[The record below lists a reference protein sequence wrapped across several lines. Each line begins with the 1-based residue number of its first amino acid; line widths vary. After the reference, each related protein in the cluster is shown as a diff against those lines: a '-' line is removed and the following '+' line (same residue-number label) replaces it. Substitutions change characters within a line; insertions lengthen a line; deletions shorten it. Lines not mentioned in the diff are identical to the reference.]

1 MAFPYE
7 RKKGPPE
14 RGPHIVDGRGNI
26 SPMMRIACLL
36 LLVLIAA
43 CNRAPEETP
52 APVVTSAVSP
62 PAAAAPKPTAGWTVT
77 ENIATPES
85 IYYDEPSGFIFT
97 SQINGMPTD
106 RDGNGR
112 IVKLN
117 ADGTVAAANWV
128 TGLNA
133 PKGLRS
139 HNGTLWT
146 ADLDDVV
153 GIDIASG
160 RITSVAKIAG
170 AQFLNDVAVGPDGT
184 VYVSDFLANRIY
196 SLKDGTVTTFA
207 DGEQLEYPNG
217 LLVDGNRLI
226 VGAWGKPEADFSTKV
241 PGRLYSLDLTTK
253 QKTLITPQPFG
264 NIDGL
269 ESDGSGGYLV
279 SDYLKGKILRV
290 SASGE
295 STDIQT
301 FMPGAADIGFIPSI
315 NAVLVP
321 HMNENKVAAYD
332 ISANLK

>member
-1 MAFPYE
+1 M
-7 RKKGPPE
+7 
-14 RGPHIVDGRGNI
+14 I
-26 SPMMRIACLL
+26 RIACLL
-36 LLVLIAA
+36 LLAVVAA
-43 CNRAPEETP
+43 CTPSPPAAEAPTTTP
-52 APVVTSAVSP
+52 AP
-62 PAAAAPKPTAGWTVT
+62 AAAPKPAAGWTVT

-85 IYYDEPSGFIFT
+85 IYYDEDSGFIFT

-117 ADGTVAAANWV
+117 ADGTVAAADWV

-133 PKGLRS
+133 PKGLRA

-160 RITSVAKIAG
+160 RITTVAKITG
-170 AQFLNDVAVGPDGT
+170 AQFLNDVAIGADGT
-184 VYVSDFLANRIY
+184 IYVSDFLANRIY
-196 SLKDGTVTTFA
+196 AMKDGNVTTFA
-207 DGEQLEYPNG
+207 EGEQLEYPNG
-217 LLVDGNRLI
+217 LLVDGNRLV
-226 VGAWGKPEADFSTKV
+226 VGSWGKPEADFSTKV
-241 PGRLYSLDLTTK
+241 PGRLYSLDLGTK
-253 QKTLITPQPFG
+253 QKTLITPKPFG

-269 ESDGSGGYLV
+269 ESDGRGGYLV

-295 STDIQT
+295 STDVRQ
-301 FMPGAADIGFIPSI
+301 FMPGAADIGFVPSI

-332 ISANLK
+332 ISAALK

>member
-1 MAFPYE
+1 M
-7 RKKGPPE
+7 
-14 RGPHIVDGRGNI
+14 I
-26 SPMMRIACLL
+26 RIACLV
-36 LLVLIAA
+36 LLVLAIA
-43 CNRAPEETP
+43 CNST
-52 APVVTSAVSP
+52 P
-62 PAAAAPKPTAGWTVT
+62 PAAEAPAPAPAPAAAPAPTAGWTVT
-77 ENIATPES
+77 ESIATPES
-85 IYYDEPSGFIFT
+85 IYYDAASGFIFT

-117 ADGTVAAANWV
+117 ADGTMAAANWV

-133 PKGLRS
+133 PKGLRA

-153 GIDIASG
+153 GVDIASG
-160 RITSVAKIAG
+160 RITSVAKITG

-196 SLKDGTVTTFA
+196 SLKDGNVTTFA
-207 DGEQLEYPNG
+207 EGEQLEYPNG

-226 VGAWGKPEADFSTKV
+226 VGSWGKPEADFSTKV
-241 PGRLYSLDLTTK
+241 PGRLYALDLATK
-253 QKTLITPQPFG
+253 QKTLITPKPFG

-269 ESDGSGGYLV
+269 ESDGRGGYLV

-332 ISANLK
+332 ISESLK